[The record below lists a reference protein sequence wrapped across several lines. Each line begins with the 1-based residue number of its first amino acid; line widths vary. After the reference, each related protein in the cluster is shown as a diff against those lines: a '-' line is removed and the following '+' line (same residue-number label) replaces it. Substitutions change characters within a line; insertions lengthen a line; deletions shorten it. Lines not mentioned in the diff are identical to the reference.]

1 MNRLR
6 VQFCAAL
13 TTMISPALA
22 CAQFGISYSSEL
34 ELLRNDTGRAFD
46 TMTSQVSGTNLLP
59 RQSHSLTYTRPNGH
73 EFGAHSE
80 YSVDSVEL
88 TDLGNEIAD
97 VFLFSISGVVSRS
110 AYIPP
115 DYDEIYGGV
124 ARASQAISIEFD
136 PPTADSFI
144 WIDSYTLT
152 ASQTFTYSDSYNND
166 YAVLEM
172 NYISKNNGNYPLSV
186 LTPPSTDAGTYL
198 YDTGPQIA
206 GSGADRIDISMT
218 TRNPISLDNEYGEHT
233 FEYNL
238 EFYLVMY
245 NVPSPATAAP
255 LLTLGLVAIRRR
267 R

>member
-1 MNRLR
+1 
-6 VQFCAAL
+6 
-13 TTMISPALA
+13 
-22 CAQFGISYSSEL
+22 
-34 ELLRNDTGRAFD
+34 
-46 TMTSQVSGTNLLP
+46 MTSQVSGTNLLP
-59 RQSHSLTYTRPNGH
+59 RQSHSLTYSRPNGQ

-88 TDLGNEIAD
+88 TDLGDDIAGLD

-124 ARASQAISIEFD
+124 ARASQTVSIEFD
-136 PPTADSFI
+136 PPSADSFI

-152 ASQTFTYSDSYNND
+152 ASQTFTNSDSYNND

-172 NYISKNNGNYPLSV
+172 NYVSKSNGNYSLTV

-206 GSGADRIDISMT
+206 GSGADRIEIFMT
-218 TRNPISLDNEYGEHT
+218 TRNPISLANEYGEHT

-238 EFYLVMY
+238 EFYLAMY
-245 NVPSPATAAP
+245 NVPAPATTAP
-255 LLTLGLVAIRRR
+255 LLTLGLFATRRR